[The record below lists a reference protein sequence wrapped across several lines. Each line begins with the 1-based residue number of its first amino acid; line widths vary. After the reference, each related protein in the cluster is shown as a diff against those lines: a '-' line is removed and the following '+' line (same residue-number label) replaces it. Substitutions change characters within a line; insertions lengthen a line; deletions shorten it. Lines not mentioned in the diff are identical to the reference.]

1 MKASD
6 FTTGGNDREKAMSN
20 LLKTEKTDAVNTG
33 LVEKADKS
41 AKALKGDLYSVG
53 KKGTHGAGSTALD
66 AIARK
71 RKKTSAADAL
81 DGKSRSQLTGKNA
94 LTKKVQ
100 SRHNLNKSLKRGA
113 KGVAAKAAHNA
124 LKDSELEGTDDL
136 VATTH
141 TGAKLAGKARK
152 HLRSGKDALEKKD
165 SLGALSEKKYRTEK
179 LDKKAAQKRMQFS
192 KYFHRNVYENAAAQ
206 AGKKKALT
214 ILSGGIKGMLS
225 SLAGAVSQFFPLI
238 IAFILAF
245 GLISVVGGGAADAP
259 SLIAPSN
266 ACSTA
271 YLRSRTSFSSIFSL
285 PIFIPS
291 LAPSER
297 LPHVIPASSLVAAS
311 APVMADDPPPGKV
324 EVVEPCKLLSIPIPL
339 QYASATAKASS
350 AASRRFIFALKLS
363 STPSPPLQRLME
375 SVYPSMPI
383 PSLHKPLPAFSLP
396 VRKFLLSVRRTP
408 HRECSRFR
416 LRAS

>member
-6 FTTGGNDREKAMSN
+6 FTTGRNDREKAMSN

-141 TGAKLAGKARK
+141 TGAKTCRK
-152 HLRSGKDALEKKD
+152 RRESTFVPVRMHLKKKTLSVPSRKKNTAPRNWIKKLPRSGCSSPNTSIGTSTRMLRRKREEKGAHD
-165 SLGALSEKKYRTEK
+165 SFRWHQG
-179 LDKKAAQKRMQFS
+179 
-192 KYFHRNVYENAAAQ
+192 NAFIACRCR
-206 AGKKKALT
+206 LP
-214 ILSGGIKGMLS
+214 ILSTHHCLH
-225 SLAGAVSQFFPLI
+225 L
-238 IAFILAF
+238 
-245 GLISVVGGGAADAP
+245 GLRPDFR
-259 SLIAPSN
+259 
-266 ACSTA
+266 C
-271 YLRSRTSFSSIFSL
+271 RWR
-285 PIFIPS
+285 
-291 LAPSER
+291 
-297 LPHVIPASSLVAAS
+297 
-311 APVMADDPPPGKV
+311 
-324 EVVEPCKLLSIPIPL
+324 
-339 QYASATAKASS
+339 
-350 AASRRFIFALKLS
+350 
-363 STPSPPLQRLME
+363 
-375 SVYPSMPI
+375 
-383 PSLHKPLPAFSLP
+383 
-396 VRKFLLSVRRTP
+396 
-408 HRECSRFR
+408 CSR
-416 LRAS
+416 

>member
-100 SRHNLNKSLKRGA
+100 SRHNLNKSLKLGA
-113 KGVAAKAAHNA
+113 KGVAAKATHNA

-165 SLGALSEKKYRTEK
+165 SLGKE
-179 LDKKAAQKRMQFS
+179 
-192 KYFHRNVYENAAAQ
+192 
-206 AGKKKALT
+206 
-214 ILSGGIKGMLS
+214 I
-225 SLAGAVSQFFPLI
+225 
-238 IAFILAF
+238 
-245 GLISVVGGGAADAP
+245 
-259 SLIAPSN
+259 
-266 ACSTA
+266 
-271 YLRSRTSFSSIFSL
+271 
-285 PIFIPS
+285 
-291 LAPSER
+291 
-297 LPHVIPASSLVAAS
+297 
-311 APVMADDPPPGKV
+311 
-324 EVVEPCKLLSIPIPL
+324 
-339 QYASATAKASS
+339 
-350 AASRRFIFALKLS
+350 
-363 STPSPPLQRLME
+363 
-375 SVYPSMPI
+375 
-383 PSLHKPLPAFSLP
+383 
-396 VRKFLLSVRRTP
+396 P
-408 HRECSRFR
+408 HRETG
-416 LRAS
+416 